1 MVKRRK
7 DCGPRAL
14 VSRSLFHPGSEIVR
28 PAELRKREHENKTG
42 GIWEEKLRGRELG
55 SLSLSFF
62 FFLFPFSHPATFSRA
77 LYFRVFP
84 TFWGLE
90 QATFLAAS
98 SLPSHACSHWG
109 LFPARERNRARC
121 IRYSPPASVSMAIL
135 KTALLLYCIVSI
147 GIVI

>member
-1 MVKRRK
+1 MVKKRK
-7 DCGPRAL
+7 DCGLRAL
-14 VSRSLFHPGSEIVR
+14 VSRSLFYPGSELVG
-28 PAELRKREHENKTG
+28 PAELRKREHENETG
-42 GIWEEKLRGRELG
+42 GIWEEKGQG
-55 SLSLSFF
+55 TGLSLPF

-109 LFPARERNRARC
+109 LFPARERNRAWC
-121 IRYSPPASVSMAIL
+121 IRYSPPASVSTAIL

>member
-1 MVKRRK
+1 MVKKRK
-7 DCGPRAL
+7 DCGLRAL
-14 VSRSLFHPGSEIVR
+14 VSRSLFYPGSELVG
-28 PAELRKREHENKTG
+28 PAELRKREHENETG
-42 GIWEEKLRGRELG
+42 GIWEEKGQG
-55 SLSLSFF
+55 TGLSLPF

-121 IRYSPPASVSMAIL
+121 IRYSPPASVSIAIL